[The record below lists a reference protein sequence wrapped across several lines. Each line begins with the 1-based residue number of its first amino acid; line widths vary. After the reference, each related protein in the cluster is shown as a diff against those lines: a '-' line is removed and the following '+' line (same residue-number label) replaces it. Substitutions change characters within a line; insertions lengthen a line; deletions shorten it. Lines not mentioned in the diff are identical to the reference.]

1 MKKTPYVSK
10 IPNEAGQIIWT
21 PTENETWSILIER
34 QKQAILNCATP
45 LFTEALGLVDF
56 SHHHIPQLP
65 EVNKRLL
72 AQTGWQVQS
81 VSAIIKPDE
90 FFTLLANKKFP
101 AATFIR
107 IPEELDYLQEP
118 DIFHEL
124 FGHVPLLSH
133 TTYAQFMHEFG
144 KKALALQPK
153 DRSRLFRLFWF
164 TVEFGLMNTSV
175 GTRAYGAGI
184 LSSIGETKYALTDA
198 SIKKPFNLLDVL
210 RTPFRVDI
218 MQPLYYVIES
228 FEDLFKLIDC
238 DFKEVLDESRR
249 LGDLA
254 PLFEPKK
261 NKIEVEGK
269 MTC

>member
-10 IPNEAGQIIWT
+10 IPDHAGQISWSS
-21 PTENETWSILIER
+21 TENETWSILIDR
-34 QKQAILNCATP
+34 QEEAIKNRAAP
-45 LFTEALGLVDF
+45 LFVEALKLVDF
-56 SHHHIPQLP
+56 SHQHIPQLP
-65 EVNKRLL
+65 DVNKRLMDL
-72 AQTGWQVQS
+72 TGWQIQS
-81 VSAIIKPDE
+81 VSAIIRPDE

-133 TTYAQFMHEFG
+133 PTYAKFMHEFG
-144 KKALALQPK
+144 KKALCLEPR

-164 TVEFGLMNTSV
+164 TVEFGLMSSSEGV
-175 GTRAYGAGI
+175 RAYGAGI
-184 LSSIGETKYALTDA
+184 LSSIGETQYALTDV
-198 SIKKPFNLLDVL
+198 SKKMPFNLLDVL

-218 MQPLYYVIES
+218 MQPLYFVIES

-238 DFKEVLDESRR
+238 DFKEVIDDSRR
-249 LGDLA
+249 LGDHS
-254 PLFEPKK
+254 PLFEPKAIK
-261 NKIEVEGK
+261 TEIEGK

>member
-34 QKQAILNCATP
+34 QKQAILNCAT
-45 LFTEALGLVDF
+45 
-56 SHHHIPQLP
+56 
-65 EVNKRLL
+65 
-72 AQTGWQVQS
+72 
-81 VSAIIKPDE
+81 
-90 FFTLLANKKFP
+90 
-101 AATFIR
+101 
-107 IPEELDYLQEP
+107 DYLQEP

-124 FGHVPLLSH
+124 FGHVPLLSNP
-133 TTYAQFMHEFG
+133 TYAQFMHEFG

-198 SIKKPFNLLDVL
+198 SIKKPFHLLDVL

-238 DFKEVLDESRR
+238 NFKEVLDESRR

-254 PLFEPKK
+254 PLFEPKAS
-261 NKIEVEGK
+261 KIEIEGK